1 MPTNTTSAYELH
13 EAESRTQLQRSAE
26 TAKLVQRHRGDV
38 EEVIKIEAEAGRME
52 KRISA
57 FDADESFRQRVTDD
71 RTTWQ
76 RKKVFFAAALL
87 YTGGEFFASGDVAEW
102 LAHQFSPLFDIQTEE
117 TPVWLRRAAGVG
129 FVGIMLGVTL
139 LLKFVT
145 ACAIAKFQAAR
156 MQSQIGQRSHFWK
169 MTLGIW
175 SNYAIKASYLG
186 AVALLYVWLYGFAQ
200 ERAALTASIKGDDQL
215 EQLEIQPLK
224 FENGSVSSARPL
236 LAPNAETGAPS
247 PDSKLALAT
256 AVIYVCLWAL
266 HALVLILP
274 VDGFGRELEFAHFK
288 RGAVERQVNSM
299 RDRQGLVLRDILER
313 IHSVEG
319 EHRDILIRETQPVV
333 HLVNKAVGRQA
344 MDEPASGRDEEPPAV
359 AAFQTPPPPSDP
371 TPSGAPTAAEPQD
384 AYEAIFGN
392 RAA

>member
-1 MPTNTTSAYELH
+1 MPTNTPSPYELY
-13 EAESRTQLQRSAE
+13 EAESRSQRQRAAE
-26 TAKLVQRHRGDV
+26 TAKLVQRHREDV
-38 EEVIKIEAEAGRME
+38 EEVIQTEAEAGRME
-52 KRISA
+52 ARISA
-57 FDADESFRQRVTDD
+57 YDADESFRQCVADD

-76 RKKVFFAAALL
+76 RMKVFFAAVLL
-87 YTGGEFFASGDVAEW
+87 YIGGEFFASGDVAEW

-175 SNYAIKASYLG
+175 SNYTIKASYLA

-200 ERAALTASIKGDDQL
+200 ERAALTAAIQADNQR
-215 EQLEIQPLK
+215 EETQVQPLK
-224 FENGSVSSARPL
+224 FENGTVSTADPL
-236 LAPNAETGAPS
+236 PAPMAEGKQPPA
-247 PDSKLALAT
+247 DSKLALAT
-256 AVIYVCLWAL
+256 AVLYVCLWTL

-288 RGAVERQVNSM
+288 RGAVERKVNSM
-299 RDRQGLVLRDILER
+299 RDRQGVVIRDILER
-313 IHSVEG
+313 INSVEG
-319 EHRDILIRETQPVV
+319 EHRDILTSVTQPIV
-333 HLVNKAVGRQA
+333 HIVYREAGIPPEGPAEAASQA
-344 MDEPASGRDEEPPAV
+344 
-359 AAFQTPPPPSDP
+359 PPPPSDP
-371 TPSGAPTAAEPQD
+371 APTSAAAAAEPQD